1 MDPSAAAAAGV
12 AIRRTAG
19 ALLLITTTI
28 IGAVLLLIGADL
40 IDTVEGG
47 MTGIGI
53 TAGAATMIVG
63 AIDLRTM

>member
-1 MDPSAAAAAGV
+1 MDPSAAGMAD
-12 AIRRTAG
+12 RRMAG
-19 ALLLITTTI
+19 ALLLIITTTI
-28 IGAVLLLIGADL
+28 TGAVLPLIGADL

-53 TAGAATMIVG
+53 TAGAATMIVD

>member
-1 MDPSAAAAAGV
+1 MDPSAAAGV
-12 AIRRTAG
+12 ADRRTAG
-19 ALLLITTTI
+19 ALLITTTI